1 MFVLLGCFLDLR
13 ETQLTRGSENLRRM
27 ERHFVLVHGV
37 MHGAWCWYKV
47 ATLLQSVGHK
57 VTSLDMAASGIHPK
71 QASEVNSYREY
82 VEPLTQFMKALPSHE
97 SVILVGH
104 SAGGGCISVAME
116 QFPEKVSVAVFV
128 AALMPGPNITFA
140 ALTKEF
146 IQQLGKA
153 PSNERPDKKLSSTE
167 AVTWHDLSGPYN
179 QLSPPE
185 DVMLS
190 KLSMRPSPS
199 FNDYELFDKQTTF
212 TKENFGKVRRVYIM
226 GDQDMLMKED
236 FQKWMI
242 ELHPPNEFKKI
253 DGSDHFLMFSTPIQL
268 FSCLQDISHK
278 YY

>member
-1 MFVLLGCFLDLR
+1 
-13 ETQLTRGSENLRRM
+13 M

-140 ALTKEF
+140 ALTKE
-146 IQQLGKA
+146 
-153 PSNERPDKKLSSTE
+153 
-167 AVTWHDLSGPYN
+167 
-179 QLSPPE
+179 

-190 KLSMRPSPS
+190 KSSMRPSPS